1 MRNIKG
7 ILALTLFAG
16 MALLSGC
23 NDYQPR
29 PRGYFRI
36 DLPEKGYTTFN
47 NSKYPFSF
55 EYPDSTLCRYVEKA
69 ERPGDK
75 YGFNIAYPR
84 LRSCIYCDYKP
95 VENNFRAISEDF
107 RNFVYKHAIKA
118 DAITEQPYE
127 NPEKKVYGVMYEI
140 KGNAASQIQF
150 VLTDSSKH
158 YFRGA
163 LYFSVSPNA
172 DSLAPVT
179 EYVKADIVH
188 MIETFN
194 WKK

>member
-7 ILALTLFAG
+7 ILALALLAG
-16 MALLSGC
+16 MALLCGC
-23 NDYQPR
+23 NDYQPK

-36 DLPEKGYTTFN
+36 DLPEKSYTTFKN
-47 NSKYPFSF
+47 NKYPFTF
-55 EYPDSTLCRYVEKA
+55 ELPDSTLCRVVEKG
-69 ERPGDK
+69 ERADDK
-75 YGFNIAYPR
+75 YGFNIVYPY
-84 LRSCIYCDYKP
+84 LRCVIYCDYKP
-95 VENNFRAISEDF
+95 VENNFREISEDF
-107 RNFVYKHAIKA
+107 RTFVYKHAIKA

-127 NPEKKVYGVMYEI
+127 NAEHKVYGVMYEI
-140 KGNAASQIQF
+140 KGDAASQIQF

-163 LYFSVSPNA
+163 LYPNVSPNA

-179 EYVKADIVH
+179 EYIKADIMRMV
-188 MIETFN
+188 ETFN